1 MKVCSYFCTAWMVL
15 LVFCTASGQDP
26 LRSEP
31 TSLPVGAATVA
42 EVKGKIAL
50 YAPQGGELAAQRG
63 QVLAPE
69 SRIETEK
76 GSVLLLLQ
84 DGSQVLVK
92 SHSRVV
98 LKDPNQGKGYSLELL
113 IGDIVNKIQKR
124 LGSNPSFRMG
134 TPTAV
139 ITVRGTRFEV
149 EVSKK
154 LRTHVVVYEGLV
166 EVSGLVGGG
175 PPVLLRPGFST
186 YVERDRGPDQ
196 PREIGDFGE
205 RSGSESGRE
214 GQPSGSE
221 REGQQ
226 PGQRSDKENS
236 PNRTGPDN

>member
-1 MKVCSYFCTAWMVL
+1 MKGCSYFCTAWMVL

-26 LRSEP
+26 QRPEP
-31 TSLPVGAATVA
+31 TALPVGAATVA

-63 QVLAPE
+63 LVLVPE

-76 GSVLLLLQ
+76 GSVLLTLQ

-92 SHSRVV
+92 AHSRVV
-98 LKDPNQGKGYSLELL
+98 LKDPNQDKGYYLELL
-113 IGDIVNKIQKR
+113 IGKIVNKVQKR

-154 LRTHVVVYEGLV
+154 LRTYVVVYEGLV
-166 EVSGLVGGG
+166 EVGGLIGGA

-186 YVERDRGPDQ
+186 NVERDRGPDQ
-196 PREIGDFGE
+196 PHEIGE
-205 RSGSESGRE
+205 RSGSESGERE
-214 GQPSGSE
+214 GVGRPGSE

-226 PGQRSDKENS
+226 PGQRPEQENA
-236 PNRTGPDN
+236 PNRSGPDD